1 MQLTAYAEWL
11 NKSFYDFDRAILE
24 FYHELAVTADSV
36 LNPIARI
43 LAFVGE
49 GAMLCFIVASVL
61 VLFKSTRKAS
71 ICMSLSIG
79 IGALITN
86 VALKNLIARP
96 RPFAAEY
103 TQWWEFVGSPPQA
116 EYSFPSGHMTSVT
129 AGMLALCL
137 CLSVERKKPSR
148 AIIPCAIYVI
158 AMGASRNYLMVHYPS
173 DIIGGAIC
181 GTVGAL
187 LGIAATHGI
196 YRLLKRHSN
205 NRLCCFILNSDFENL
220 FSKNSK
226 T

>member
-1 MQLTAYAEWL
+1 MQLTAFAEWL
-11 NKSFYDFDRAILE
+11 NTSFRDFDRAILE
-24 FYHELAVTADSV
+24 FYHNIAVSADAI
-36 LNPIARI
+36 LNPIARL

-61 VLFKSTRKAS
+61 VLFKKTRKAS

-79 IGALITN
+79 LGALITN

-103 TQWWEFVGSPPQA
+103 TEWWEFVGSPPQS

-129 AGMLALCL
+129 AGMVALCL
-137 CLSVERKKPSR
+137 CLCIARKKPSR
-148 AIIPCAIYVI
+148 AIIPCTVYVI

-181 GTVGAL
+181 GIAGAL
-187 LGIAATHGI
+187 LGFAATCGI
-196 YRLLKRHSN
+196 YRLLERHADN
-205 NRLCCFILNSDFENL
+205 KLCRFILNSDFEDL
-220 FSKNSK
+220 FSKSSK